1 MRTQEQLLMSMKQN
15 RVERIRLLSLQ
26 EKSQLIKLIER
37 LGHFDLVDKDIA
49 WLEEKCNLQT
59 EAK

>member
-1 MRTQEQLLMSMKQN
+1 MRTQEQLLVSMKQN
-15 RVERIRLLSLQ
+15 RAERIRLLSLQ

-49 WLEEKCNLQT
+49 WLEEKCNLQM